1 LSTYSAADGTTAPAP
16 LRYVLLVED
25 DRDIRE
31 LLADLL
37 RDEGYVVVEAANGAV
52 ALEALR
58 ADPSPRIDVILLDLM
73 MPVMDGVEFRSVQ
86 LADPRFALIPVILFT
101 ADAKPEHKA
110 ELLSAAD
117 VIPKPIRIEEL
128 VSRIAKVCTARG

>member
-1 LSTYSAADGTTAPAP
+1 MAPAH
-16 LRYVLLVED
+16 LHYVLLVED
-25 DRDIRE
+25 DKDIRE

-52 ALEALR
+52 ALDALR
-58 ADPSPRIDVILLDLM
+58 AYQHPRIDVILLDLM
-73 MPVMDGVEFRSVQ
+73 MPVMDGIEFRGLQ

-117 VIPKPIRIEEL
+117 IIPKPVRIEEL
-128 VSRIAKVCTARG
+128 VSRIARVCTSRG